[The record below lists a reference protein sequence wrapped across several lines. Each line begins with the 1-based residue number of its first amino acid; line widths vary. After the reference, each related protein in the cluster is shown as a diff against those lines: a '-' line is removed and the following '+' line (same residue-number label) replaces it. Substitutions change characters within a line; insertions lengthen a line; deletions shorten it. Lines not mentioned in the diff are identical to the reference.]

1 MLCISTHK
9 NSAFRTEELEGVFR
23 TIDDKTHKLT
33 KNILL
38 AFKSG
43 IQITLNCKNL
53 KETQELFNNII
64 GLIEKDYEFNNI
76 VKLIKKYV

>member
-33 KNILL
+33 KTILL
-38 AFKSG
+38 VFKSG
-43 IQITLNCKNL
+43 TQILLICKNL

-64 GLIEKDYEFNNI
+64 ESMKKDYEITFNYG
-76 VKLIKKYV
+76 K